1 MIIDFDE
8 RKFRSEV
15 KNIAR
20 KYGASSS
27 DSEKVASVA
36 LSAVYKSSRPINQ

>member
-8 RKFRSEV
+8 RKFKNEV

-20 KYGASSS
+20 KYGATTS
-27 DSEKVASVA
+27 DSEKVASIA
-36 LSAVYKSSRPINQ
+36 LSAVYKASKPVNQ